1 MSDPPRIVG
10 NVAISHPETKTNRRP
25 GMIGRLM
32 KMTAQPGRGPE
43 LADLLLRVTET
54 LRDLPGC
61 KIYAIAQ
68 DAKDPDTVRVIEAW
82 QDEESAQQ
90 ALTSSS
96 SANSNAPKPAD
107 VIALLAGPPE
117 RVDLDLRGGVGLT

>member
-1 MSDPPRIVG
+1 
-10 NVAISHPETKTNRRP
+10 
-25 GMIGRLM
+25 MIGRLM

-54 LRDLPGC
+54 LRNLPAC

-68 DAKDPDTVRVIEAW
+68 DAKDPDTIRVIEVW

-90 ALTSSS
+90 ALTSSPT
-96 SANSNAPKPAD
+96 NSNAPKPAD
-107 VIALLAGPPE
+107 VLALLTGPPA
-117 RVDLDLRGGVGLT
+117 RRPRPTRRRRPDLI

>member
-1 MSDPPRIVG
+1 
-10 NVAISHPETKTNRRP
+10 
-25 GMIGRLM
+25 MIGRLM

-43 LADLLLRVTET
+43 LADLLLRVTES

-68 DAKDPDTVRVIEAW
+68 DTEDPDTVRVIEAW
-82 QDEESAQQ
+82 QDEESAQR
-90 ALTSSS
+90 ALTSSP
-96 SANSNAPKPAD
+96 ADSNTPKPAD